1 MEDSVPGNSAIVTF
15 LGSLSRDPK
24 SKVVGD
30 LQLGDQKVT
39 LNHLEF
45 NIYVHFFSNMLVMK
59 RNLTV
64 TACWLIIYP
73 GLLSM
78 LIPVFFSLP
87 RKPTWNLKKKSL
99 FQRFKTSTKPIQFSG
114 SKWGILFM
122 FFFKHPFCFF
132 CWPELHHLAMLR
144 INGSHVVPQVVG
156 FLDRVRGKFELLGMQ
171 FFHVLKNDKQLK

>member
-24 SKVVGD
+24 SKVAGD

-45 NIYVHFFSNMLVMK
+45 NIYVHFFSNMVVMK

-64 TACWLIIYP
+64 TACWLTIYP

-78 LIPVFFSLP
+78 LIPVFFPLP
-87 RKPTWNLKKKSL
+87 RKLTWNQKKSPL
-99 FQRFKTSTKPIQFSG
+99 EKVQNIYKTTQFSG
-114 SKWGILFM
+114 SECEFFGGITFRVFSSNILSV
-122 FFFKHPFCFF
+122 FFGQNFTI
-132 CWPELHHLAMLR
+132 WPCS
-144 INGSHVVPQVVG
+144 GSTDP
-156 FLDRVRGKFELLGMQ
+156 MS
-171 FFHVLKNDKQLK
+171 FHKL